1 MRLGDCG
8 GAGEGVSERSEA
20 VPTAPPNPLNLPNTQ
35 TTLNSPANTIAAYII
50 PIITL
55 TIAKLI
61 IFAIV

>member
-1 MRLGDCG
+1 MRLGDYG
-8 GAGEGVSERSEA
+8 GVREGIVDRRET
-20 VPTAPPNPLNLPNTQ
+20 VPTAPTNPLNLPNSQ